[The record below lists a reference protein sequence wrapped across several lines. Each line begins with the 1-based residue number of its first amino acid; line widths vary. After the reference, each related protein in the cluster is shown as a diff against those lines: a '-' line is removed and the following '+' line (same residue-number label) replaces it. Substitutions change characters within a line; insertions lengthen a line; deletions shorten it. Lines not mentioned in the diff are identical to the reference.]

1 MTRRGVPRN
10 DEEEG
15 ASQRRGGPSQPHP
28 ISSRASDP
36 QTILIFTG
44 ARGFRTT
51 DRGNFIYFWLK
62 FRKIFERFS

>member
-1 MTRRGVPRN
+1 MTGK
-10 DEEEG
+10 G
-15 ASQRRGGPSQPHP
+15 ASQPHP